1 MMLSDS
7 FFLHLLKAFLVVS
20 VFPLVIAGIISCVSF
35 YNVSFEYAVSYSN
48 KKSELVALQ
57 INMLQDV
64 NEKITNSLHNS
75 SMMQLE
81 MRSGLYG
88 HTHTMEDLFKINEA
102 LSYIKNSSVS
112 GIEGIYCIKKNGTV
126 YQSNTTAVYKYFNT
140 DVQWYQDVQEKQQG
154 IWLSP
159 YKHSLVTPALEGNYV
174 AYLCPYLDY
183 ITGEMNGVVLIEMD
197 CDEIWEILRK
207 DSEKDSTQ
215 YSILNQENHV
225 IYTTDSDQRKATE
238 EMLDENKF
246 SYVEELNNGWKIV
259 SNISKTEIFLSVV
272 KSLIILFM
280 ILLLVCFSIIIIVS
294 IKKANEISMPIKKL
308 TESTKLV
315 QRGQYDVQMDIP
327 NTSGEIVELY
337 QNFNK
342 MIVALQKYTSKIIEE
357 QKKLRLA
364 NYKALQA
371 QINPHFLYNTLD
383 TIAWDIRLNDNKRA
397 LSILMAFTEFFRTS
411 LRKGED
417 MVTLEQEFE
426 HVTSYL

>member
-1 MMLSDS
+1 MLSDS

-259 SNISKTEIFLSVV
+259 SNISKTEIFL
-272 KSLIILFM
+272 
-280 ILLLVCFSIIIIVS
+280 
-294 IKKANEISMPIKKL
+294 
-308 TESTKLV
+308 
-315 QRGQYDVQMDIP
+315 
-327 NTSGEIVELY
+327 
-337 QNFNK
+337 
-342 MIVALQKYTSKIIEE
+342 
-357 QKKLRLA
+357 
-364 NYKALQA
+364 
-371 QINPHFLYNTLD
+371 
-383 TIAWDIRLNDNKRA
+383 
-397 LSILMAFTEFFRTS
+397 
-411 LRKGED
+411 
-417 MVTLEQEFE
+417 
-426 HVTSYL
+426 

>member
-1 MMLSDS
+1 MLSDS

-159 YKHSLVTPALEGNYV
+159 YKHSLVK
-174 AYLCPYLDY
+174 LC
-183 ITGEMNGVVLIEMD
+183 
-197 CDEIWEILRK
+197 CIL
-207 DSEKDSTQ
+207 
-215 YSILNQENHV
+215 
-225 IYTTDSDQRKATE
+225 
-238 EMLDENKF
+238 
-246 SYVEELNNGWKIV
+246 
-259 SNISKTEIFLSVV
+259 
-272 KSLIILFM
+272 
-280 ILLLVCFSIIIIVS
+280 
-294 IKKANEISMPIKKL
+294 MPI
-308 TESTKLV
+308 S
-315 QRGQYDVQMDIP
+315 
-327 NTSGEIVELY
+327 
-337 QNFNK
+337 
-342 MIVALQKYTSKIIEE
+342 
-357 QKKLRLA
+357 
-364 NYKALQA
+364 
-371 QINPHFLYNTLD
+371 
-383 TIAWDIRLNDNKRA
+383 
-397 LSILMAFTEFFRTS
+397 
-411 LRKGED
+411 
-417 MVTLEQEFE
+417 
-426 HVTSYL
+426 